1 MLSDSPH
8 AGTLAAGMLDRRE
21 APLVSVI
28 IPTYNGACFLA
39 QTIESVLA
47 QTYPSL
53 EVLVVDD
60 GSTDATWAVTA
71 GYGSRVRYV
80 RQANAGTA
88 AARNRGVVEARGE
101 YVALLDHDDLW
112 LPHKLERQLPF
123 FAGDPAIGVVFAGI
137 EFFRTRTGEVTAQ
150 YFPGPELGPHDLLAH
165 RVLPIQTVVF
175 RRSALDAVGPFDEGL
190 RGTDDWDLGIRLSMR
205 FRMVGVPETLARV
218 RLHPGQQGGN
228 ARSMYRQARLVLQ
241 KHRTLHPGCRACR
254 EAWAASRQILQ
265 ADFAAVRRGQARDAW
280 GEGRYAAA
288 LEHTVAAV
296 WHEPALISR
305 RLRRA
310 LSARPVVPPAGQSF
324 SPR

>member
-1 MLSDSPH
+1 MSSDSPH
-8 AGTLAAGMLDRRE
+8 AGIAVAGVPDRQE
-21 APLVSVI
+21 EPLVSVI

-60 GSTDATWAVTA
+60 GSTDATWAITA
-71 GYGSRVRYV
+71 GYGPRVRYV

-88 AARNRGVVEARGE
+88 AARNRGVAEARGQ
-101 YVALLDHDDLW
+101 YIALLDHDDLW
-112 LPHKLERQLPF
+112 LPHKLERQLPV
-123 FAGDPAIGVVFAGI
+123 FADDPAIGVVFAGI

-150 YFPGPELGPHDLLAH
+150 YFPGLELGPHDLLAH

-175 RRSALDAVGPFDEGL
+175 RRSALDAVGPFDVGL
-190 RGTDDWDLGIRLSMR
+190 RGTDDWDLGIRLSTQ

-218 RLHPGQQGGN
+218 RLHPDQQGGN
-228 ARSMYRQARLVLQ
+228 SLSMYRQALLVLE
-241 KHRTLHPGCRACR
+241 KHRTLHPHCRACR
-254 EAWAASRQILQ
+254 EAWTASRRILH

-280 GEGRYAAA
+280 REKRYATA
-288 LEHTVAAV
+288 LEHTAAAV
-296 WHEPALISR
+296 WHEPALIYR

-310 LSARPVVPPAGQSF
+310 LSTRPMVRLAGQSL
-324 SPR
+324 SPH